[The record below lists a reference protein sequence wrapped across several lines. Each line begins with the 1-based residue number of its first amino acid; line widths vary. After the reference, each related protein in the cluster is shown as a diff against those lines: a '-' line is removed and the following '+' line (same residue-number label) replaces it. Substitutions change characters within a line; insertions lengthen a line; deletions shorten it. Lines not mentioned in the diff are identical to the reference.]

1 MLNAM
6 KFHQMLGNSS
16 MHKTPLLQALKS
28 FTSLNLAR
36 LKALTDG
43 LGWEPW

>member
-6 KFHQMLGNSS
+6 QFHQMLGSS
-16 MHKTPLLQALKS
+16 SAHKIPLLQALKS

-36 LKALTDG
+36 LKALTAG